1 MNRSRLDLVL
11 VVLSA
16 ALLLCLSVT
25 GGIMH
30 WVLPPGS
37 GQRLSL
43 WGWGRH
49 DFGGL
54 HFWLS
59 VGLMALIVVHV
70 AVNWAWTCAVV
81 RALFSRESKPLTPRV
96 RLLLGMAALAVWCV
110 VVGVLLWWANGS
122 VAGSD
127 NGRSEHGF
135 HGGSKDPERESS
147 AEASAAADGNQIR
160 GSMTMQQLSQENGIP
175 LLRLKAILGLPDS
188 VPSDERLGH
197 LVNRYDLNMA
207 DVRET
212 IRRESAR
219 PGNR

>member
-1 MNRSRLDLVL
+1 MNRSRVDLIL
-11 VVLSA
+11 VVLSTI
-16 ALLLCLSVT
+16 LLLCLSVT

-96 RLLLGMAALAVWCV
+96 RLLLGMAALAASCG
-110 VVGVLLWWANGS
+110 VVGGLLWWANGS

-135 HGGSKDPERESS
+135 HGGGKDPEHESS
-147 AEASAAADGNQIR
+147 AETSATAGGNQIR
-160 GSMTMQQLSQENGIP
+160 GSMTMQQLSEENGIP
-175 LLRLKAILGLPDS
+175 LPRLKVILGVPDS
-188 VPSDERLGH
+188 VPSDERLGR
-197 LVNRYDLNMA
+197 LLNRYDLKMG

-212 IRRESAR
+212 IRRESGK